1 MTVMRW
7 KTVSAIFFL
16 VVLYLI
22 IGATVFRALEQPQES
37 LQKLA
42 ILEEKLKFLATHA
55 CVNTSELEDLVKVA
69 VWCQIGLSHSKL
81 QSGGRSTRVTP
92 TAFPRTHTQETLMH
106 ITNHLVFFSPPHTT
120 LPQVVSA
127 VRAGVNPSGNSFN
140 QTSLWDL
147 SSSFFFAGTVIT
159 TIGFGNIS
167 PHTEGGRIFCIIYA
181 LLGIPLF
188 GFLLAGVGD
197 QLGTIFGKGIA
208 RVEKMIVK
216 WKVSQTKI
224 RVISTL
230 LFILFGCLIFVA
242 LPAVIFKHIEGW
254 STLESIYFVVI
265 TLTTIGFGDFVA
277 AGGSETAD
285 YLNYYKPV
293 VLLWILVGLAYFAA
307 VLSMIGDWF
316 RVISKKTKEEVGE
329 FRAHAAEWTANV
341 SAEFKETRRRLSV
354 DIYDKFQRAASI
366 KRKLSSELGINTAI
380 NQEITPSKRTL
391 SANLC
396 EDREAY
402 PNLTLSLS
410 PVPGSMARNGNLYLN
425 GLSPDYADRREIAI
439 IENLK

>member
-1 MTVMRW
+1 MAAPDLLDPRSAAHNSKPRLSFSAKPVVLNSPEDECDTRTTVMRW

-22 IGATVFRALEQPQES
+22 IGATVFKALEQPHES
-37 LQKLA
+37 SQKLA
-42 ILEEKLKFLATHA
+42 ILAEKLEFLAMHA
-55 CVNTSELEDLVKVA
+55 CVNSSELEDLVK
-69 VWCQIGLSHSKL
+69 
-81 QSGGRSTRVTP
+81 
-92 TAFPRTHTQETLMH
+92 
-106 ITNHLVFFSPPHTT
+106 
-120 LPQVVSA
+120 QVVSA
-127 VRAGVNPSGNSFN
+127 VRAGVNPSGNTSN
-140 QTSLWDL
+140 QTSLWDF

-208 RVEKMIVK
+208 KVEKMIVK

-265 TLTTIGFGDFVA
+265 TLSTIGFGDFVA
-277 AGGSETAD
+277 GEKGWSESPSSSE

-293 VLLWILVGLAYFAA
+293 VWFWILVGLAYFAA

-380 NQEITPSKRTL
+380 NQEMTPGKRTL
-391 SANLC
+391 SVNLC

-410 PVPGSMARNGNLYLN
+410 PVSGALARNGSLYLN

>member
-1 MTVMRW
+1 MRW

-22 IGATVFRALEQPQES
+22 IGATVFRALEQPHES
-37 LQKLA
+37 SQKLA
-42 ILEEKLKFLATHA
+42 ILAEKLDFLAMHA
-55 CVNTSELEDLVKVA
+55 CVNSSELEDLVK
-69 VWCQIGLSHSKL
+69 
-81 QSGGRSTRVTP
+81 
-92 TAFPRTHTQETLMH
+92 
-106 ITNHLVFFSPPHTT
+106 
-120 LPQVVSA
+120 QVVSA
-127 VRAGVNPSGNSFN
+127 VRAGVNPSGNASN
-140 QTSLWDL
+140 QTSLWDI

-208 RVEKMIVK
+208 KVEKMIVK

-224 RVISTL
+224 RVFSTL

-277 AGGSETAD
+277 GEKGHLIFCGSESLE
-285 YLNYYKPV
+285 YLDYYKPV
-293 VLLWILVGLAYFAA
+293 VWFWILVGLAYFAA

-366 KRKLSSELGINTAI
+366 KRKLSSELGINTSI
-380 NQEITPSKRTL
+380 NQEMTPGKRTL
-391 SANLC
+391 SVNLC

-410 PVPGSMARNGNLYLN
+410 PVTGALARNGSLYLN